1 MAIFMSQRRGIAV
14 LQPNT
19 ILNVATVVRATASIA
34 PTDTTPKQ
42 TQKSKTYDHANENFS
57 G

>member
-1 MAIFMSQRRGIAV
+1 
-14 LQPNT
+14 
-19 ILNVATVVRATASIA
+19 VATVVRATASIA